1 MRDAVGPTRTKT
13 VTHPSTNRARRGL
26 TLEDLA
32 KATGNIT
39 RKFGEMWTVVFIA
52 RRYASAV
59 YAMALCQSVS
69 LSVCLSVS
77 LSQVGVLLKPVKRR
91 ITQQHHTIA
100 QGI

>member
-1 MRDAVGPTRTKT
+1 MRDAVGPTRPKT
-13 VTHPSTNRARRGL
+13 VTHPSTKRARRGL

-32 KATGNIT
+32 KGTGNM
-39 RKFGEMWTVVFIA
+39 KFGEMWTVVFIA

-77 LSQVGVLLKPVKRR
+77 LSQVGVLLKPAKRR